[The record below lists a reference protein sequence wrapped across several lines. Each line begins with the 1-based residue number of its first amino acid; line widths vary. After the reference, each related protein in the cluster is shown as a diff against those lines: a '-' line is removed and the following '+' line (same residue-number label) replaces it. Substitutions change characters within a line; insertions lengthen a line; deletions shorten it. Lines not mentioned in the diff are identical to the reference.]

1 MSDSSIVIRGAREH
15 NLRDIDVSIPR
26 DQLVVITGLSGS
38 GKSTLAIALER
49 ELYNSGILCR
59 ILDGDNIRTGINN
72 NLGFT
77 ETDRVENIRRIAEVA
92 KLKGQQAEKAA
103 TPIKAGTEGNP
114 SPNGEETTPT
124 DTYSTYIPQEGKEH
138 TEFYPKEQLIMQIL
152 IRYGEKVMCHISN
165 EEGENI
171 PITVIEYI
179 INDLKQD
186 ELSFHNALHRT
197 ILSEAGTHIHD
208 KSFVSER
215 YFLAHPSQE
224 ISKLAAELASDRYQ
238 LSKYHS
244 KAQHVI
250 ADEERLYELVPHL
263 MIDFKSAI
271 IKEELKHILRALQN
285 PDNIKDETKYME
297 IMKRYRDLCLIQ
309 SEMAKHQG
317 DRVVIP

>member
-1 MSDSSIVIRGAREH
+1 
-15 NLRDIDVSIPR
+15 
-26 DQLVVITGLSGS
+26 
-38 GKSTLAIALER
+38 
-49 ELYNSGILCR
+49 
-59 ILDGDNIRTGINN
+59 
-72 NLGFT
+72 
-77 ETDRVENIRRIAEVA
+77 
-92 KLKGQQAEKAA
+92 
-103 TPIKAGTEGNP
+103 
-114 SPNGEETTPT
+114 
-124 DTYSTYIPQEGKEH
+124 
-138 TEFYPKEQLIMQIL
+138 MQIL

-186 ELSFHNALHRT
+186 ELSFHNTLHRT